1 MENIL
6 PLLQTTSLFTG
17 IEADALRVLLGELGA
32 VIRSYGRGEALVQA
46 GATNRRVGVVL
57 TGHKTFQSDNSCF
70 PIWKHRIL
78 PVGLDPGRQYFS
90 VYLQ

>member
-32 VIRSYGRGEALVQA
+32 VIRSFGRGEALVQA
-46 GATNRRVGVVL
+46 GSFLQKGEN
-57 TGHKTFQSDNSCF
+57 N
-70 PIWKHRIL
+70 
-78 PVGLDPGRQYFS
+78 GL
-90 VYLQ
+90 

>member
-57 TGHKTFQSDNSCF
+57 TGSIEAYRTADERS
-70 PIWKHRIL
+70 L
-78 PVGLDPGRQYFS
+78 PPAGS
-90 VYLQ
+90 